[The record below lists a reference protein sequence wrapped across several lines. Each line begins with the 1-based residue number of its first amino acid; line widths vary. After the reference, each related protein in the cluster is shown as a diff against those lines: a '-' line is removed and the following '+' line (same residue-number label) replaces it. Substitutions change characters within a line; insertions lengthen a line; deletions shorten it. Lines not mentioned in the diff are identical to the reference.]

1 MSGPGVEFLLAN
13 VLQGVADL
21 SGVDGAALRLL
32 DDSDRLRMI
41 GATDEDG
48 WVLERAGCSALSV
61 PLVEGREV
69 IGELTL
75 YTHERHEWSRSEV
88 EKGARLG
95 ELVVVALEAM
105 AGGRTESSAS
115 GQVR

>member
-1 MSGPGVEFLLAN
+1 MLR
-13 VLQGVADL
+13 GVADL

-48 WVLERAGCSALSV
+48 WVLARDAAPLSGSVLSV

-69 IGELTL
+69 IGVLSL
-75 YTHERHEWSRSEV
+75 YTHARHRWSRSEV

-95 ELVVVALEAM
+95 EIVVVALEAM